1 VAVKAAPS
9 RTSNPP
15 EQAKRSHTIE
25 LESGLLHQR
34 PARGVARFRE
44 GRWYHSLV
52 AEIILE
58 QIPLTLCLRALTPG
72 CERQGGDW
80 AGDRLN

>member
-1 VAVKAAPS
+1 MNEAGTQLSGNGAGNDRRLQFIEWSVDPRFEVAVKAAPS

-52 AEIILE
+52 
-58 QIPLTLCLRALTPG
+58 C
-72 CERQGGDW
+72 
-80 AGDRLN
+80 